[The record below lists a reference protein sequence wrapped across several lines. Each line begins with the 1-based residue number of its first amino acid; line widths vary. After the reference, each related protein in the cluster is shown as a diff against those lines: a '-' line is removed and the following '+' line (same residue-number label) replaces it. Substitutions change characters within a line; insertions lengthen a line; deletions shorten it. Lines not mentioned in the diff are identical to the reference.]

1 VAITVRWLP
10 ILLTVAGCYGFKL
23 AGTLLPDRVLTERRV
38 AAMSALVPVALI
50 AAITALQTLSTGQRY
65 SVDARLAGI
74 AVAAIA
80 VWRRAPFVVV
90 VVAAAATT
98 ALVRRL

>member
-1 VAITVRWLP
+1 VAVTVRWLP
-10 ILLTVAGCYGFKL
+10 ILLTVAGCYAFKL

-38 AAMSALVPVALI
+38 ASMAALVPVALI
-50 AAITALQTLSTGQRY
+50 AAITALQTVSTGQRFN
-65 SVDARLAGI
+65 VDARLAGL

-80 VWRRAPFVVV
+80 VWRKAPFVVV
-90 VVAAAATT
+90 VVCAAATA